1 MAKGQVRFHLGRIAF
16 GGTSFSTE
24 NKGKPGK
31 YTSDLSTL
39 AKYVRIGGMNAGRV
53 TRTQISWDPLQ

>member
-16 GGTSFSTE
+16 GSASFSTE

-31 YTSDLSTL
+31 YASDLSTFV
-39 AKYVRIGGMNAGRV
+39 KYVRIGGMNAGHV
-53 TRTQISWDPLQ
+53 TRTQTS